1 MQKIYA
7 HRGASGYAPENTLR
21 AFALAADM
29 GADGVELDVQIS
41 KDGRLVVFHD
51 DELSRL
57 TGFTGSVADYTYAE
71 LCRMP
76 VIHAVDAT
84 EKDVAPLLED
94 VLALLHERGLSVNIE
109 LKNSRAAFPALEEKT
124 IEAVEKAGM
133 KEKTIYSSFNHYS
146 LLKVRRLDPNAVCGL
161 LYDAMLYQPWDYA
174 RQLGVQALHPHFSE
188 PMFVT
193 GEVEA
198 AHRLGLSVNVWT
210 PDGRDELRR
219 HHFQLP
225 GCGAARLT
233 GNARLIGESRE
244 CDDGARTSGCRRHD
258 AGQPGEAHFAVYTAA
273 AHRADDAADLYA
285 D

>member
-57 TGFTGSVADYTYAE
+57 TGFAGSVADYTYAE

-84 EKDVAPLLED
+84 ERDVAPLLED
-94 VLALLHERGLSVNIE
+94 VLALLRERGLSVNIE
-109 LKNSRAAFPALEEKT
+109 LKISRAAFPALVEKT

-133 KEKTIYSSFNHYS
+133 REKTI
-146 LLKVRRLDPNAVCGL
+146 
-161 LYDAMLYQPWDYA
+161 
-174 RQLGVQALHPHFSE
+174 
-188 PMFVT
+188 
-193 GEVEA
+193 
-198 AHRLGLSVNVWT
+198 
-210 PDGRDELRR
+210 
-219 HHFQLP
+219 
-225 GCGAARLT
+225 
-233 GNARLIGESRE
+233 
-244 CDDGARTSGCRRHD
+244 
-258 AGQPGEAHFAVYTAA
+258 
-273 AHRADDAADLYA
+273 
-285 D
+285 

>member
-84 EKDVAPLLED
+84 ERDVAPLLED
-94 VLALLHERGLSVNIE
+94 VLALLRERGLS
-109 LKNSRAAFPALEEKT
+109 
-124 IEAVEKAGM
+124 
-133 KEKTIYSSFNHYS
+133 
-146 LLKVRRLDPNAVCGL
+146 
-161 LYDAMLYQPWDYA
+161 
-174 RQLGVQALHPHFSE
+174 
-188 PMFVT
+188 
-193 GEVEA
+193 
-198 AHRLGLSVNVWT
+198 
-210 PDGRDELRR
+210 
-219 HHFQLP
+219 
-225 GCGAARLT
+225 
-233 GNARLIGESRE
+233 
-244 CDDGARTSGCRRHD
+244 
-258 AGQPGEAHFAVYTAA
+258 
-273 AHRADDAADLYA
+273 
-285 D
+285 

>member
-84 EKDVAPLLED
+84 ERDVAPLLED

-109 LKNSRAAFPALEEKT
+109 LKNSRAAFSALEEKT
-124 IEAVEKAGM
+124 LEAVEKAGM
-133 KEKTIYSSFNHYS
+133 REKTIYSSFNHYV
-146 LLKVRRLDPNAVCGL
+146 LMKLREVDPKAKIGL
-161 LYDAMLYQPWDYA
+161 LYSEAMVDPWVYANYLHADAI
-174 RQLGVQALHPHFSE
+174 HPHYLAALGCPGLIE
-188 PMFVT
+188 
-193 GEVEA
+193 GCKKAGVEI
-198 AHRLGLSVNVWT
+198 HPWT
-210 PDGRDELRR
+210 CNDEQVVCDLASAGIEAVITNYPDK
-219 HHFQLP
+219 
-225 GCGAARLT
+225 AR
-233 GNARLIGESRE
+233 
-244 CDDGARTSGCRRHD
+244 
-258 AGQPGEAHFAVYTAA
+258 EAIEN
-273 AHRADDAADLYA
+273 R
-285 D
+285 

>member
-84 EKDVAPLLED
+84 ERDVAPLLED
-94 VLALLHERGLSVNIE
+94 VLELLR
-109 LKNSRAAFPALEEKT
+109 
-124 IEAVEKAGM
+124 
-133 KEKTIYSSFNHYS
+133 EKTIYSSFNHYS

-188 PMFVT
+188 PTFVT

-210 PDGRDELRR
+210 VNEEADLRR
-219 HHFQLP
+219 MAEMNCDGIISNYPDVAL
-225 GCGAARLT
+225 RVL
-233 GNARLIGESRE
+233 RE
-244 CDDGARTSGCRRHD
+244 VRG
-258 AGQPGEAHFAVYTAA
+258 
-273 AHRADDAADLYA
+273 
-285 D
+285 

>member
-84 EKDVAPLLED
+84 ERDVAPLLED

-109 LKNSRAAFPALEEKT
+109 LKNSRAAFPARPCQG
-124 IEAVEKAGM
+124 A
-133 KEKTIYSSFNHYS
+133 
-146 LLKVRRLDPNAVCGL
+146 LLLSPGRA
-161 LYDAMLYQPWDYA
+161 
-174 RQLGVQALHPHFSE
+174 
-188 PMFVT
+188 
-193 GEVEA
+193 
-198 AHRLGLSVNVWT
+198 LSV
-210 PDGRDELRR
+210 PAGRGGVLPSARAPHPRGKPNLSGLR
-219 HHFQLP
+219 LCP
-225 GCGAARLT
+225 
-233 GNARLIGESRE
+233 
-244 CDDGARTSGCRRHD
+244 
-258 AGQPGEAHFAVYTAA
+258 
-273 AHRADDAADLYA
+273 
-285 D
+285 

>member
-84 EKDVAPLLED
+84 ERDVAPLLED
-94 VLALLHERGLSVNIE
+94 VLALLHERGLSVSIE

-133 KEKTIYSSFNHYS
+133 REKTIYSSFNHYS

-188 PMFVT
+188 PTFVT

-210 PDGRDELRR
+210 VNEEADLRR
-219 HHFQLP
+219 MAEMNCDGIISNYPDVAL
-225 GCGAARLT
+225 RVL
-233 GNARLIGESRE
+233 RE
-244 CDDGARTSGCRRHD
+244 VRG
-258 AGQPGEAHFAVYTAA
+258 
-273 AHRADDAADLYA
+273 
-285 D
+285 

>member
-57 TGFTGSVADYTYAE
+57 TGFAGSVADYTYAE

-84 EKDVAPLLED
+84 ERDVAPLLED

-124 IEAVEKAGM
+124 LEAVEKAGM
-133 KEKTIYSSFNHYS
+133 REKTIYSSFNHYV
-146 LLKVRRLDPNAVCGL
+146 LMKLREVDPKAKIGL
-161 LYDAMLYQPWDYA
+161 LYSEAMVDPWVYANYLHADAI
-174 RQLGVQALHPHFSE
+174 HPHYLAALGCPGLIE
-188 PMFVT
+188 
-193 GEVEA
+193 GCKKAGVEI
-198 AHRLGLSVNVWT
+198 HPWT
-210 PDGRDELRR
+210 CNDEQVVCDLASAGIEAVITNYPDK
-219 HHFQLP
+219 
-225 GCGAARLT
+225 AR
-233 GNARLIGESRE
+233 
-244 CDDGARTSGCRRHD
+244 
-258 AGQPGEAHFAVYTAA
+258 EAIEN
-273 AHRADDAADLYA
+273 R
-285 D
+285 

>member
-84 EKDVAPLLED
+84 ERDVAPLLED

-124 IEAVEKAGM
+124 LEAVEKAGM
-133 KEKTIYSSFNHYS
+133 REKTIYSSFNHYS

-161 LYDAMLYQPWDYA
+161 FTIFPERERFPRYRSEESYNSITPCFDAHQSL
-174 RQLGVQALHPHFSE
+174 F
-188 PMFVT
+188 
-193 GEVEA
+193 
-198 AHRLGLSVNVWT
+198 
-210 PDGRDELRR
+210 
-219 HHFQLP
+219 
-225 GCGAARLT
+225 C
-233 GNARLIGESRE
+233 ESIKRPRIVF
-244 CDDGARTSGCRRHD
+244 GIS
-258 AGQPGEAHFAVYTAA
+258 Y
-273 AHRADDAADLYA
+273 
-285 D
+285 